1 MTGGKLISHL
11 QARRPG
17 PAASRG
23 RAKPLVGK
31 VLRGTSV
38 RIVGDGARRL
48 ISLDLHARLPVRR
61 DWSPFSLPPPRT
73 SNPLNPNMQAGIQ
86 GE

>member
-1 MTGGKLISHL
+1 MTGGKLISHI

-31 VLRGTSV
+31 VLRETSV

-48 ISLDLHARLPVRR
+48 IALDLHARLPVRR
-61 DWSPFSLPPPRT
+61 DWSPFLSHRRVHP
-73 SNPLNPNMQAGIQ
+73 II
-86 GE
+86 